1 MEDGP
6 RGIVLFGDVVDSR
19 RGSEQSTAFLRA
31 LRTELE
37 DAYPEAARL
46 APIGL
51 TQGDELQVL
60 LAPGADPFLAVLR
73 AGLRLDAK
81 PMRWAI
87 VAGEVDPGTGPATER
102 TGRAFLEARERL
114 ERAKVARRSLVAHTG
129 DPRADGLLD
138 DIGPGLPE
146 LLRDLTER
154 QRDAARL
161 LLVDGLRRADV
172 ADCLGVTRAT
182 VSVLADRAHVR
193 ELGGLEHG
201 LAAIFRSG
209 ETAA

>member
-87 VAGEVDPGTGPATER
+87 VAGGGGPGAGAAPR
-102 TGRAFLEARERL
+102 RPRRPFLVARERL
-114 ERAKVARRSLVAHTG
+114 QT
-129 DPRADGLLD
+129 
-138 DIGPGLPE
+138 
-146 LLRDLTER
+146 
-154 QRDAARL
+154 
-161 LLVDGLRRADV
+161 
-172 ADCLGVTRAT
+172 
-182 VSVLADRAHVR
+182 
-193 ELGGLEHG
+193 
-201 LAAIFRSG
+201 
-209 ETAA
+209 